1 MMRMVRRLAVVGLVA
16 ASGVGLMLAAS
27 GASRALAQDPKT
39 STKKKTKTAKKAP
52 AKPAMTETPAP
63 AADGGGLKFSRDIAP
78 ILVANCTRCHSPETP
93 QFKRSGLSIATFEAL
108 TKGGKSGEE
117 IVAGKP
123 EESMLVHRINGED
136 GARMPPGQN
145 PLGEGAIAKITQWV
159 KEGARLDA
167 GVDANAPMAKY
178 AASPEDIRK
187 AELAKLPAS
196 ERDKKTEAVALERL
210 KKADPNAKPEM
221 TSSAHFLLFAE
232 MPKERA
238 TNLLKAMEA
247 QYGRIARLLAGTR
260 GLPGPEK
267 IGLYVFKERRGYTEF
282 VRTIENQDV
291 DAGDE
296 ARSKLNVESPY
307 VLAIDPVAGG
317 AEAAQPAAKK
327 TIRTKKAASDD
338 GLGGPERTLAGLL
351 TEQLA
356 SGALAQAGK
365 PPRWVTMGMGALIA
379 SSVERNSPYYRKLR
393 SEAYNEWSQG
403 WSPRAT
409 EALGDQ
415 TKPEA
420 VRAVGFAIVE
430 WISTAAPDALPY
442 FLKGML
448 EGGEKLDEVIAQ
460 CLQGNREQFLAGSG
474 EFVGANYARGR

>member
-1 MMRMVRRLAVVGLVA
+1 MMRMVRRLAVAGLIA
-16 ASGVGLMLAAS
+16 TTGVGLMLASS
-27 GASRALAQDPKT
+27 GSGQALGQEPKT

-52 AKPAMTETPAP
+52 AKPAMAEAP
-63 AADGGGLKFSRDIAP
+63 ATTSDGGTLKFSRDIAP
-78 ILVANCTRCHSPETP
+78 ILVANCARCHAPDTP
-93 QFKRSGLSIATFEAL
+93 QFKRSGLSIATFASL
-108 TKGGKSGEE
+108 MKGGKSGED
-117 IVAGKP
+117 IVGGKP
-123 EESMLVHRINGED
+123 EESTLVHRINGEE

-167 GVDANAPMAKY
+167 GVDANAPLAKY
-178 AASPEDIRK
+178 AASPEDLRK
-187 AELAKLPAS
+187 AELAKLPAA

-221 TSSAHFLLFAE
+221 TASAHFLLFGE
-232 MPKERA
+232 MPKDRA
-238 TNLLKAMEA
+238 TNLLKTMEA
-247 QYGRIARLLAGTR
+247 QYGRIGRLLAGTK

-267 IGLYVFKERRGYTEF
+267 IGLYVFKEKRGYTEF

-307 VLAIDPVAGG
+307 VLAIDPLAGG
-317 AEAAQPAAKK
+317 AEAAPAAKK
-327 TIRTKKAASDD
+327 SARTKKGSLDD
-338 GLGGPERTLAGLL
+338 APGGAERTLAGLL

-365 PPRWVTMGMGALIA
+365 PPRWVTMGVGALIS

-393 SEAYNEWSQG
+393 SEAYHEWSQG
-403 WSPRAT
+403 WAPKAT

-420 VRAVGFAIVE
+420 VRAVGFAIAE

-448 EGGEKLDEVIAQ
+448 EGGEKLDDVIAE
-460 CLQGNREQFLAGSG
+460 CLQGNREAFLAGSG
-474 EFVGANYARGR
+474 EFVGANYGRGR